1 MDTMLYDLG
10 TTYGIAGLLIVLG
23 VVAIAV
29 LPWRAHQVQDTV
41 QAYERLSTLSG
52 GIARTRLQ
60 AFKRG
65 FGRLVQL
72 GRRPVVLTRTLS

>member
-1 MDTMLYDLG
+1 MDLLLNGLG

-29 LPWRAHQVQDTV
+29 LPWRAIQVKDTV
-41 QAYERLSTLSG
+41 QAYERLSIVSG
-52 GIARTRLQ
+52 GIARTRVQ
-60 AFKRG
+60 AMKRG
-65 FGRLVQL
+65 LGRLVQI